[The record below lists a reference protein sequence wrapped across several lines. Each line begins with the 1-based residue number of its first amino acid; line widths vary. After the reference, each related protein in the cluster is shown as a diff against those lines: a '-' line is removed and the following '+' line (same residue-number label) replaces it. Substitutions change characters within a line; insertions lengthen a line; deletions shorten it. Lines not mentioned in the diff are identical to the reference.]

1 MEDDVLCLGLSGRE
15 GQRFCFR
22 SHCNTKAHVLKK
34 FGLPAEGEGVYFT
47 RTGAEEVARIL
58 PFVLKSSV
66 PILFWSVFN
75 KQHRQLEVWAASI
88 ALGDEL
94 VTGVS
99 MWETDLENQKG
110 MTPLKIPE
118 TATKIQ

>member
-1 MEDDVLCLGLSGRE
+1 MDGKDSAFV
-15 GQRFCFR
+15 FR

-94 VTGVS
+94 VTGGS
-99 MWETDLENQKG
+99 MWETDLGNQKG